1 MDSLIGL
8 MIGAIFGIGCYY
20 ANRCIKKNKSK
31 E

>member
-20 ANRCIKKNKSK
+20 ANKYVKKNKDK
-31 E
+31 D